1 MSAFAVVRV
10 VALVLATPLPFAVA
24 DIISDIT
31 TSESD
36 ESSALNIK
44 AEMFWKP
51 ILSAAEDVHME
62 KHLALY
68 ADADKV
74 ITSLPAENE
83 YVRKTLTEALDH
95 LKKADAVSFK
105 HALASSRVAKEKLD
119 DPYGSSGIEFSF
131 LTGGQNFLK
140 AALNKFIGGSSYPE
154 KLKEH
159 VSERQADILPVLRG
173 ASNATGNI
181 LKDSRLASS
190 KAFDV
195 LKYNSYNSD
204 VPKTPKVA
212 ADLADRIV
220 AAAGETRHHF
230 TKSIT
235 DMANSIAKDE
245 NEKHEDAS
253 VTVTKVSLRGF
264 HTSVAAAEARF
275 ASAASTSQLHSLFS
289 SSRISIV

>member
-1 MSAFAVVRV
+1 MPASAAIRV
-10 VALVLATPLPFAVA
+10 VALVLAASLPPAVS

-51 ILSAAEDVHME
+51 ILSAAESVHME

-68 ADADKV
+68 ARADKV

-95 LKKADAVSFK
+95 LKKADAASLN
-105 HALASSRVAKEKLD
+105 HALASSRLAKEKLD
-119 DPYGSSGIEFSF
+119 EPSGFSGIGFSF
-131 LTGGQNFLK
+131 ITGGQNFLK
-140 AALNKFIGGSSYPE
+140 AALDKFIGRSSYPE
-154 KLKEH
+154 KLKQD
-159 VSERQADILPVLRG
+159 VSDRQADILPVLRG
-173 ASNATGNI
+173 ASDVSGNV

-195 LKYNSYNSD
+195 LKYDIYNSD

-212 ADLADRIV
+212 KDLADRIV
-220 AAAGETRHHF
+220 VATGETRHHF

-235 DMANSIAKDE
+235 DVANSIAKDE

-275 ASAASTSQLHSLFS
+275 VSAASASQLHSLIS